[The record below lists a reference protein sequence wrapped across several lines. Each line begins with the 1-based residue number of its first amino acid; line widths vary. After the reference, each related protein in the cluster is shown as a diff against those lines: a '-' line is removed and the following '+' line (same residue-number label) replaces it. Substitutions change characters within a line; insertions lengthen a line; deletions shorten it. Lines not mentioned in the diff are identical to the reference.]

1 MLSRSIRAIL
11 FYPFEAMMQLQR
23 CLNKHKRR
31 VLWPR
36 HFVVG
41 HNGHYSHNPRVVTV
55 VTVVSGG
62 RFLVPGHNPRVVTSH
77 QRAICYPSKKEGK
90 DDIKGGLVPPIH
102 NPPGAG
108 GHQFTTQLGFIRR
121 HTMNRGTQL
130 TYLHHDLFARN
141 RIYPSL
147 SPCYSLILM

>member
-1 MLSRSIRAIL
+1 
-11 FYPFEAMMQLQR
+11 MMQLQR

-102 NPPGAG
+102 NPPAESRWC
-108 GHQFTTQLGFIRR
+108 GFHDIQRSGVR
-121 HTMNRGTQL
+121 NDTGKKNR
-130 TYLHHDLFARN
+130 
-141 RIYPSL
+141 YP
-147 SPCYSLILM
+147 

>member
-1 MLSRSIRAIL
+1 
-11 FYPFEAMMQLQR
+11 MQLQR

-77 QRAICYPSKKEGK
+77 QRAICCPSKKEGK

-102 NPPGAG
+102 NPPEDMKKIVG
-108 GHQFTTQLGFIRR
+108 
-121 HTMNRGTQL
+121 
-130 TYLHHDLFARN
+130 
-141 RIYPSL
+141 
-147 SPCYSLILM
+147 